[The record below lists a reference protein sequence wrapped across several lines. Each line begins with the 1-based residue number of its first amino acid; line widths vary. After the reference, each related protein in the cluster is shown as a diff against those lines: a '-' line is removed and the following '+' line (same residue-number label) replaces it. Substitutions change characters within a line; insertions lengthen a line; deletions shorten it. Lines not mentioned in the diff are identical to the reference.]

1 MCIRDRDRDPAALA
15 RTLCERHTGIGADG
29 MIIVKEDPLEM
40 IFYNQDGS
48 RAPMCGNGI
57 RCFAA
62 YCRDQGIEQRA
73 HYAVQTLAGIQQV
86 HVRTETPFQVEID
99 MGMPKEDRSLI
110 GIASPIWGQ
119 KIPLDGGVCVQ
130 MCIRDRSHTDHTDNG
145 RRSPARRSHP
155 HSWPHGRFFPG
166 CRC

>member
-1 MCIRDRDRDPAALA
+1 MRIPVAKYHGCGNDFVLVRASRVQDRDPAALA

-29 MIIVKEDPLEM
+29 LIIVKEDPLEM

-86 HVRTETPFQVEID
+86 HVRTETPFQV
-99 MGMPKEDRSLI
+99 RSR
-110 GIASPIWGQ
+110 WGCQ
-119 KIPLDGGVCVQ
+119 
-130 MCIRDRSHTDHTDNG
+130 
-145 RRSPARRSHP
+145 RRTVR
-155 HSWPHGRFFPG
+155 
-166 CRC
+166 